1 MQLPQLTTPL
11 RKKTARRIRDDRRRT
26 QRAPDSPPEPRA
38 TSPRSGATRAA
49 RGGPQDT
56 AFYSCGCGYAFTA
69 AVTTSVDCPH
79 CGAEQAW

>member
-11 RKKTARRIRDDRRRT
+11 RKKAPRRVRNDRRRAP
-26 QRAPDSPPEPRA
+26 RAPEPPQEPRIPVERRDA
-38 TSPRSGATRAA
+38 RRA
-49 RGGPQDT
+49 GYPEDT

-69 AVTTSVDCPH
+69 AVTTAVDCPH